1 MQPQP
6 LSVMIMAD
14 VRHAELQREGA
25 RLRSVRQASASASR
39 RPGSV
44 VAMRHHVAA
53 AFARAGDLLQRQV
66 SAKRGHRE
74 RLDTISALR

>member
-6 LSVMIMAD
+6 LSVIIMTD

-39 RPGSV
+39 CPGAV
-44 VAMRHHVAA
+44 VAMRHHVEA
-53 AFARAGDLLQRQV
+53 AFARAGDMLQRQ
-66 SAKRGHRE
+66 SRAKRGDRE
-74 RLDTISALR
+74 RLDTLPALR

>member
-6 LSVMIMAD
+6 LSVMIMSD

-25 RLRSVRQASASASR
+25 RLRNVRQASASASR
-39 RPGSV
+39 RSGSV

-53 AFARAGDLLQRQV
+53 ALVRAGGLLQRQV
-66 SAKRGHRE
+66 SAKRGDRD
-74 RLDTISALR
+74 RLATFPAPR